1 MSDNQAGG
9 ATMIAETSRVGKRG
23 TIVIPAAIRRRLRIE
38 EGAFV
43 IVEERED
50 GVLIRP
56 AAVMPIEMYTAER
69 RAEFLLS
76 NAIDSEDYARARE
89 EVRRMGLDPDAIPH
103 YAAGGD

>member
-1 MSDNQAGG
+1 
-9 ATMIAETSRVGKRG
+9 MIAETSRVGKRG
-23 TIVIPAAIRRRLRIE
+23 TIVIPVAIRRRLRIE

-56 AAVMPIEMYTAER
+56 AAVMPIEMNTAER

-76 NAIDSEDYARARE
+76 NAIDAEDYARARE
-89 EVRRMGLDPDAIPH
+89 EVRRTGLDPDAIPH
-103 YAAGGD
+103 YVVAGD

>member
-1 MSDNQAGG
+1 
-9 ATMIAETSRVGKRG
+9 MIAETSRVGKRG

-56 AAVMPIEMYTAER
+56 AAVMPIEMYTADAGR
-69 RAEFLLS
+69 SSSSRMRSTLRTTRGRAKRS
-76 NAIDSEDYARARE
+76 GAW
-89 EVRRMGLDPDAIPH
+89 G
-103 YAAGGD
+103 